1 MHWEKCNDV
10 CFIKD
15 PLFCVPSIESS
26 SIQQTHHGLMYLPKK
41 GLTFGAILELHSCNA
56 NLQWFAWGVGCT
68 QCYHNIFGNQELDCK
83 LGITVHQETIEFS
96 FGPYPILT
104 NSTIPINTSL
114 LISNSIFLFQI
125 TYLFKKCTIVR
136 FIKKDS
142 FVDLYIKEGRPI
154 VLFVMSKSP

>member
-1 MHWEKCNDV
+1 MSTINWVLLNTTNTPWGWCTYQKRV
-10 CFIKD
+10 S
-15 PLFCVPSIESS
+15 L
-26 SIQQTHHGLMYLPKK
+26 
-41 GLTFGAILELHSCNA
+41 FGAILELHSCNA

-83 LGITVHQETIEFS
+83 LGITVHHETIEFS

-125 TYLFKKCTIVR
+125 TYLFKKCTIVP